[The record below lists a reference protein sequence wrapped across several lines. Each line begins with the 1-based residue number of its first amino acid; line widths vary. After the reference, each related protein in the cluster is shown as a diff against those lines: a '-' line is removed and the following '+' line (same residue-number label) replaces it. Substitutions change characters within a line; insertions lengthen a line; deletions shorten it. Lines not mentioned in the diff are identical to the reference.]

1 MLEYLIE
8 TDKQLLCFLN
18 SGGTPEADSLWLVI
32 TNELSSIPLYA
43 FLLYLCFKYFHW
55 KRVLLILVFTTI
67 IITTTDQLAN
77 VFKVDVKN
85 SFSFFNTDAD
95 LSDLVMDTFNDFQL
109 DGRFINVELSTK
121 GAGRDRGGRKRGNDG
136 GRKHGNDEGRS
147 HKKGQRESR
156 KQKTAE
162 ALQQAFK
169 KKKKRK

>member
-1 MLEYLIE
+1 VRYFINIGERDGYDWKSLK
-8 TDKQLLCFLN
+8 DFLKATLN
-18 SGGTPEADSLWLVI
+18 LGRD
-32 TNELSSIPLYA
+32 
-43 FLLYLCFKYFHW
+43 
-55 KRVLLILVFTTI
+55 
-67 IITTTDQLAN
+67 D

-95 LSDLVMDTFNDFQL
+95 LSDLVMSTFTDFQM

-121 GAGRDRGGRKRGNDG
+121 GAGRDRGGRKRGNDD
-136 GRKHGNDEGRS
+136 GRRHGNDESRNR
-147 HKKGQRESR
+147 KKGQRESR